1 MVFHVGT
8 NDLPLNKSPIE
19 ISEDIVTLAE
29 SMKTENNKTIFS
41 GIVFRGDSF
50 EENVDE
56 VNAHLEIICA
66 EKNIAIMTH
75 SNINQK
81 RHLSNSSLRLNDA
94 DIFVLVRNF
103 KAFLTNFDW
112 QESENGVN
120 DNSLFLIGD
129 SISPNDVNRMK
140 KQRLDNG
147 NNTIISCLCWGY
159 NKVV

>member
-1 MVFHVGT
+1 
-8 NDLPLNKSPIE
+8 
-19 ISEDIVTLAE
+19 
-29 SMKTENNKTIFS
+29 
-41 GIVFRGDSF
+41 
-50 EENVDE
+50 
-56 VNAHLEIICA
+56 
-66 EKNIAIMTH
+66 MTH

-81 RHLSNSSLRLNDA
+81 RHLSNSSLHLNGA

-147 NNTIISCLCWGY
+147 NNTIISCLCCGY
-159 NKVV
+159 NKIV